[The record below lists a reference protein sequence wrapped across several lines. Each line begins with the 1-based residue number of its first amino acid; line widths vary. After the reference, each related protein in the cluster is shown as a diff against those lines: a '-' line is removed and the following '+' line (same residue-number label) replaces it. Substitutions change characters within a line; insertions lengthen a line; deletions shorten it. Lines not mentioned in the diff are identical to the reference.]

1 MKRTA
6 GSSRRAR
13 DHCLPG
19 TPAADEMCLQS
30 TEDAG
35 SPPETE
41 KGPTDPPPLCPPPL
55 GWGVFHLR
63 PYSLVEG
70 QSSQV
75 KGQGSNTHR
84 AGSPG
89 TSGHRALGC
98 HPRGSGGPGSQQGS
112 PRGQIWMSAPS
123 PPTETF
129 LSKHRPGSQPGRA
142 APIPADR
149 WERGPDRACHC
160 PSVLR
165 PQAVATGRRPARPT
179 WAQPFGI
186 PEPSSLLTVV
196 MTNLGVFLY

>member
-1 MKRTA
+1 MKRKT
-6 GSSRRAR
+6 GSSRRAM
-13 DHCLPG
+13 DHSLPG

-35 SPPETE
+35 SPPETG
-41 KGPTDPPPLCPPPL
+41 KGPRDLPPLRPPPL

-70 QSSQV
+70 QRSQV

-84 AGSPG
+84 AGSPD
-89 TSGHRALGC
+89 TSGHRTLGC

-129 LSKHRPGSQPGRA
+129 LSKHRPGSQA
-142 APIPADR
+142 AEPLPFPQTDGSVVLTEPAT
-149 WERGPDRACHC
+149 A
-160 PSVLR
+160 
-165 PQAVATGRRPARPT
+165 PA
-179 WAQPFGI
+179 
-186 PEPSSLLTVV
+186 
-196 MTNLGVFLY
+196 